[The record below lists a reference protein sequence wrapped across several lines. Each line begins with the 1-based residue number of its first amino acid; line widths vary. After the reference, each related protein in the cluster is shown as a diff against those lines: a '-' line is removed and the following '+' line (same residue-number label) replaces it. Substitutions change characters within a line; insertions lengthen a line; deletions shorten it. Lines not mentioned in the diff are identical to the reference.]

1 MPVACTR
8 DWRNALICCINH
20 GMGHAAGKTASHQA
34 VRLTATAAALALSA
48 CAAPRTADTDLFGR
62 PLARPAAPAPGPSRT
77 VSDGNPDDLLAGI
90 ELRPLPTPAQSSAA
104 TAIIPNAQ
112 DVPARSYTV
121 RAGDTLRGIG
131 NRTGAGSEAIAIA
144 NNLAPPYTIRTGQ
157 LLAIPGGRYHEVQ
170 AGQTGIAIARAYRTD
185 WSAIVAENRL
195 EPPYALRLGQRL
207 RLPAGAAPS
216 RPPTPEERARAFSLD
231 IDDIVTGSAPAAAT
245 AATAAPRPAPPAATG
260 STRFIWPVDG
270 RLLARFGPAG
280 SGRVNDGIKIAA
292 PRGTPVLAAGD
303 GTIAYAGTEV
313 PLLGGLIL
321 VDHGGGWMSAYGHL
335 DRVAVRMG
343 DRVRRGAV
351 IATVGDSGL
360 VQEPQLHFELRQ
372 NQRPVNP
379 LTQLPPR

>member
-1 MPVACTR
+1 MGRWGQQQSRLIASAALVALMSACT
-8 DWRNALICCINH
+8 
-20 GMGHAAGKTASHQA
+20 S
-34 VRLTATAAALALSA
+34 
-48 CAAPRTADTDLFGR
+48 PRTADTDLFGR
-62 PLARPAAPAPGPSRT
+62 PVTRAAAPAPAPART

-90 ELRPLPTPAQSSAA
+90 ELRPLPTPAQSNAS
-104 TAIIPNAQ
+104 TSVRLNAQ
-112 DVPARSYTV
+112 DVPARNYIV
-121 RAGDTLRGIG
+121 RPGDTLRGIG

-144 NNLAPPYTIRTGQ
+144 NNLVPPFTIRAGQ
-157 LLAIPGGRYHEVQ
+157 LLAIPGGRYHEVE

-195 EPPYALRLGQRL
+195 EPPYLLRLGQRL

-216 RPPTPEERARAFSLD
+216 RPPTPEERAQAFTID

-245 AATAAPRPAPPAATG
+245 PAATPARPTTPAATG
-260 STRFIWPVDG
+260 RSRFVWPVEG

-280 SGRVNDGIKIAA
+280 SGQVNDGIKIAA
-292 PRGTPVLAAGD
+292 PRGTPVVAAGD

-313 PLLGGLIL
+313 PLLGGLVL

-343 DRVRRGAV
+343 DRVRGGAV
-351 IATVGDSGL
+351 IATVGDSGQ
-360 VQEPQLHFELRQ
+360 VQQSQLHFELRQ

-379 LTQLPPR
+379 LTQLPPQ

>member
-1 MPVACTR
+1 MGPDGQHYCRLIASATLVAM
-8 DWRNALICCINH
+8 L
-20 GMGHAAGKTASHQA
+20 AG
-34 VRLTATAAALALSA
+34 
-48 CAAPRTADTDLFGR
+48 CAAPRAADTDLFGR
-62 PLARPAAPAPGPSRT
+62 PVARAPASTPAPAPAARHT

-90 ELRPLPTPAQSSAA
+90 ELRPLPTSAQASAS
-104 TAIIPNAQ
+104 TDVRLNAQ
-112 DVPARSYTV
+112 EVPARQYTV
-121 RAGDTLRGIG
+121 RPGDTLRGIG

-157 LLAIPGGRYHEVQ
+157 VLTIPGGRYHEVE
-170 AGQTGIAIARAYRTD
+170 AGQTGIAIARAYRTE

-195 EPPYALRLGQRL
+195 EPPYLLRLGQRL

-216 RPPTPEERARAFSLD
+216 RPPTPEERARAFTLD
-231 IDDIVTGSAPAAAT
+231 IDDIVTGSAPAAAAPV
-245 AATAAPRPAPPAATG
+245 AAPPRPAPPIAAAR
-260 STRFIWPVDG
+260 TRFVWPVEG

-292 PRGTPVLAAGD
+292 AHGTPVVAAGD

-321 VDHGGGWMSAYGHL
+321 IDHGGGWMSAYGHL

-343 DRVRRGAV
+343 DRVRSGVV
-351 IATVGDSGL
+351 IATVGDSGQ
-360 VQEPQLHFELRQ
+360 VQEPQLHFEIRQ

-379 LTQLPPR
+379 VTQLPAR

>member
-1 MPVACTR
+1 MV
-8 DWRNALICCINH
+8 
-20 GMGHAAGKTASHQA
+20 
-34 VRLTATAAALALSA
+34 LALLTA
-48 CAAPRTADTDLFGR
+48 CAAPRAADTDLFGR
-62 PLARPAAPAPGPSRT
+62 PVAHAPAAAPAPARART
-77 VSDGNPDDLLAGI
+77 VSDGNPDDLLANI

-104 TAIIPNAQ
+104 TAVTLNAQ

-121 RAGDTLRGIG
+121 RPGDTLRGIG

-157 LLAIPGGRYHEVQ
+157 VLAIPGGRYHEVA

-185 WSAIVAENRL
+185 WSAIVTENRL
-195 EPPYALRLGQRL
+195 EPPYLLRLGQRL

-216 RPPTPEERARAFSLD
+216 RPPTPEERARAFTLD
-231 IDDIVTGSAPAAAT
+231 IDDIVTGSVPAAAVPV
-245 AATAAPRPAPPAATG
+245 AAPARPAPPAA
-260 STRFIWPVDG
+260 SARTRFVWPVDG

-292 PRGTPVLAAGD
+292 AHGAPVVAAGD

-321 VDHGGGWMSAYGHL
+321 IDHGGGWMTAYGHL

-343 DRVRRGAV
+343 DRIRSGAV
-351 IATVGDSGL
+351 IATVGDSGQ
-360 VQEPQLHFELRQ
+360 VQEPQLHFEIRQ

-379 LTQLPPR
+379 LTQLPGR

>member
-1 MPVACTR
+1 M
-8 DWRNALICCINH
+8 
-20 GMGHAAGKTASHQA
+20 
-34 VRLTATAAALALSA
+34 LSA
-48 CAAPRTADTDLFGR
+48 ACVALLGGCTAPRAADTDLFGR
-62 PLARPAAPAPGPSRT
+62 PVARSSSQAPIPAPAPAPSRT

-90 ELRPLPTPAQSSAA
+90 ELRPLPTPAQNSAS
-104 TAIIPNAQ
+104 TGVRLNAQ
-112 DVPARSYTV
+112 EVPARQYVV

-144 NNLAPPYTIRTGQ
+144 NGLEPPYTIRAGQ
-157 LLAIPGGRYHEVQ
+157 VLAIPGGRYHEVE

-195 EPPYALRLGQRL
+195 EPPYLLRLGQRL

-216 RPPTPEERARAFSLD
+216 RPPTPEERAQAFTLD
-231 IDDIVTGSAPAAAT
+231 IDDIVTGSAPAAAVPV
-245 AATAAPRPAPPAATG
+245 AAPARPAPPAAAAR
-260 STRFIWPVDG
+260 TRFVWPVEG

-292 PRGTPVLAAGD
+292 AHGAPVVAAGD

-321 VDHGGGWMSAYGHL
+321 IDHGGGWMSAYGHL

-343 DRVRRGAV
+343 DRIRGGTV
-351 IATVGDSGL
+351 IATVGDSGQ
-360 VQEPQLHFELRQ
+360 VQEPQLHFEIRQ

-379 LTQLPPR
+379 LTQLPAR

>member
-1 MPVACTR
+1 M
-8 DWRNALICCINH
+8 AL
-20 GMGHAAGKTASHQA
+20 
-34 VRLTATAAALALSA
+34 AAALALSA
-48 CAAPRTADTDLFGR
+48 CAAPRAADTDLFGR
-62 PLARPAAPAPGPSRT
+62 PLAPPPAASPAPAPAPART

-90 ELRPLPTPAQSSAA
+90 ELRPLPTPAQTSAA
-104 TAIIPNAQ
+104 TAIVPNAQ
-112 DVPARSYTV
+112 EVAARTYTV
-121 RAGDTLRGIG
+121 RVGDTLRGIG

-144 NNLAPPYTIRTGQ
+144 NALVPPYVIRRGQ
-157 LLAIPGGRYHEVQ
+157 QLAIPGGRYHEVQ
-170 AGQTGIAIARAYRTD
+170 AGETGIAIARAYRTD

-216 RPPTPEERARAFSLD
+216 RPPTPEERARAFTLD

-245 AATAAPRPAPPAATG
+245 AAAITPRPAPPPAAG
-260 STRFIWPVDG
+260 RTRFVWPVEG

-280 SGRVNDGIKIAA
+280 SGRINDGIKIAA
-292 PRGTPVLAAGD
+292 ARGTPVLAAGD

-321 VDHGGGWMSAYGHL
+321 VDHGDGWMSAYGHL

-351 IATVGDSGL
+351 IATVGDSGQ

-379 LTQLPPR
+379 LSQLPPR